1 MKICFGFK
9 QQPWWA
15 KKQWRNCGPP
25 CIYIFF
31 QLQHGL
37 SLSCTMSEA
46 GLLLPL
52 TFKKDP
58 SLFAHSHSNI
68 FFLLFSQ
75 ELLLLVAFLQ
85 THAPDSK
92 EKNSFVS
99 LKKSTSNNFFHHKF
113 PSFAAPENCNA
124 ILLVFTIFFFFLN
137 EKIRGVGKFFQ
148 EASSPHFLLCPRVAS
163 KKRRELQ

>member
-1 MKICFGFK
+1 MAIWKFWNCKVKKHLALMKICFGFK

-92 EKNSFVS
+92 EKTLLFRSKNPLQTTFSITSFLRLLH
-99 LKKSTSNNFFHHKF
+99 LKIATPFY
-113 PSFAAPENCNA
+113 
-124 ILLVFTIFFFFLN
+124 IFFLF
-137 EKIRGVGKFFQ
+137 
-148 EASSPHFLLCPRVAS
+148 S
-163 KKRRELQ
+163 KWKN

>member
-1 MKICFGFK
+1 MAIWKFWNCKVKKHLALMKICFGFK

-25 CIYIFF
+25 CIYFF
-31 QLQHGL
+31 SNCSTV

-92 EKNSFVS
+92 EKTLLFRSKNPLQTTFSITSFLRLLY
-99 LKKSTSNNFFHHKF
+99 LKIATKKY
-113 PSFAAPENCNA
+113 
-124 ILLVFTIFFFFLN
+124 FTLG
-137 EKIRGVGKFFQ
+137 KII
-148 EASSPHFLLCPRVAS
+148 H
-163 KKRRELQ
+163 

>member
-1 MKICFGFK
+1 MKICLGFDE
-9 QQPWWA
+9 QSSSGAIAVHPV
-15 KKQWRNCGPP
+15 N
-25 CIYIFF
+25 IFF
-31 QLQHGL
+31 SNCSTV

-46 GLLLPL
+46 GLLVLPL

-85 THAPDSK
+85 THAPDSRG
-92 EKNSFVS
+92 KNSFVS

-113 PSFAAPENCNA
+113 PISD
-124 ILLVFTIFFFFLN
+124 VSTKS
-137 EKIRGVGKFFQ
+137 EKKSI
-148 EASSPHFLLCPRVAS
+148 H
-163 KKRRELQ
+163 KRHLAN

>member
-1 MKICFGFK
+1 MS
-9 QQPWWA
+9 
-15 KKQWRNCGPP
+15 
-25 CIYIFF
+25 IYIKPDTDC
-31 QLQHGL
+31 G
-37 SLSCTMSEA
+37 CSE
-46 GLLLPL
+46 LLL

-85 THAPDSK
+85 THAPDSRG
-92 EKNSFVS
+92 KNSFVS

-113 PSFAAPENCNA
+113 PISDVSTKSKKKSIHKRHLANQLGLFC
-124 ILLVFTIFFFFLN
+124 LLN

-148 EASSPHFLLCPRVAS
+148 EASSSPHFLLCPRVAS

>member
-1 MKICFGFK
+1 MAIWKFWNCKVKKHLALMKICFGFK

-25 CIYIFF
+25 CIYFF
-31 QLQHGL
+31 SNCSTV

-92 EKNSFVS
+92 EKTLLFRSKNPLQTTFSITSF
-99 LKKSTSNNFFHHKF
+99 L
-113 PSFAAPENCNA
+113 
-124 ILLVFTIFFFFLN
+124 FLMYQQ
-137 EKIRGVGKFFQ
+137 I
-148 EASSPHFLLCPRVAS
+148 
-163 KKRRELQ
+163 

>member
-1 MKICFGFK
+1 MKVLKLQSQKAFGINEDLLWLQAAAVMSKEAVAQLRSTLYIYFFS
-9 QQPWWA
+9 
-15 KKQWRNCGPP
+15 NCSTV
-25 CIYIFF
+25 
-31 QLQHGL
+31 

-92 EKNSFVS
+92 EKTLLFRSKNPLQTTFSITSFLRLLH
-99 LKKSTSNNFFHHKF
+99 LKIAT
-113 PSFAAPENCNA
+113 PSC
-124 ILLVFTIFFFFLN
+124 
-137 EKIRGVGKFFQ
+137 
-148 EASSPHFLLCPRVAS
+148 
-163 KKRRELQ
+163 

>member
-1 MKICFGFK
+1 MATWKFWNCKVKRLLALMKICLGFDE
-9 QQPWWA
+9 QSSSGAIAVHPV
-15 KKQWRNCGPP
+15 N
-25 CIYIFF
+25 IFF
-31 QLQHGL
+31 SNCSTV

-85 THAPDSK
+85 THAPDSRG
-92 EKNSFVS
+92 KNSFVS

-113 PSFAAPENCNA
+113 PISD
-124 ILLVFTIFFFFLN
+124 VST
-137 EKIRGVGKFFQ
+137 K
-148 EASSPHFLLCPRVAS
+148 S
-163 KKRRELQ
+163 KKKSIHKRHLAN

>member
-1 MKICFGFK
+1 MKICLGFDE
-9 QQPWWA
+9 QSSSGAIAVHPV
-15 KKQWRNCGPP
+15 N
-25 CIYIFF
+25 IFF
-31 QLQHGL
+31 SNCSTV
-37 SLSCTMSEA
+37 SLSKMSEA

-85 THAPDSK
+85 THAPDSRG
-92 EKNSFVS
+92 KNSFVS

-113 PSFAAPENCNA
+113 PISDVSTKSKRKVFINA
-124 ILLVFTIFFFFLN
+124 ILPISWGFSV
-137 EKIRGVGKFFQ
+137 
-148 EASSPHFLLCPRVAS
+148 C
-163 KKRRELQ
+163 